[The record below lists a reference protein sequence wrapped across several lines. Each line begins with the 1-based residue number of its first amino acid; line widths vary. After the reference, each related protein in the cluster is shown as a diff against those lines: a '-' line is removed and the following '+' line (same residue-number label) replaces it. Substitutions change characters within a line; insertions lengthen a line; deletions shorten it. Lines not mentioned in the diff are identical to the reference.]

1 MSRASR
7 QDTAERLH
15 SAAIHLLRSVRKVD
29 AAMGLGPA
37 KSSALS
43 VLVFGG
49 PRSLGELASAE
60 GVKPPSMTRV
70 VQELEADGLVRR
82 KADERDRR
90 AVRLEAT
97 AKAARILKEGRSRRA
112 ALLAEWLEQL
122 DDQELA
128 RIEAALPVLERLGS
142 RFTKTVKRL
151 PKSIRPE
158 RPGRVNAHG
167 ARGRR
172 PRGQ

>member
-1 MSRASR
+1 
-7 QDTAERLH
+7 
-15 SAAIHLLRSVRKVD
+15 
-29 AAMGLGPA
+29 MGLGPA

-49 PRSLGELASAE
+49 PRSLGELAAAE

-70 VQELEADGLVRR
+70 VQELEAEGLVRR
-82 KADERDRR
+82 RTDERDRR

-97 AKAARILKEGRSRRA
+97 ARANRILKEGRARRA

-122 DDQELA
+122 DEREVA
-128 RIEAALPVLERLGS
+128 KIAEALPVLEKTSEVILVSS
-142 RFTKTVKRL
+142 RAKL
-151 PKSIRPE
+151 PRRSFRPQ
-158 RPGRVNAHG
+158 RSGRIDPHR

-172 PRGQ
+172 PRRQ